1 VWEAASVQ
9 NGEMS
14 LEYSVLNKRLSV
26 WPLHYGAWRLRDSKQ
41 TFRCDTV
48 TCGGIPSECKQLV
61 SLSANG
67 NGTALRIAV
76 VTRGALQGEVSRY
89 SDSLQAGRSGDR
101 VQVGGEIFSTGG
113 GGGEGAGGGG

>member
-1 VWEAASVQ
+1 MEHGDCETANRRSDAI
-9 NGEMS
+9 
-14 LEYSVLNKRLSV
+14 L
-26 WPLHYGAWRLRDSKQ
+26 LH
-41 TFRCDTV
+41 V
-48 TCGGIPSECKQLV
+48 GIPSECKQLV

-113 GGGEGAGGGG
+113 GGKGAWAWR